1 MDQYQ
6 QLSFADAE
14 YANKGKVTRR
24 EKFLNQLEDLLPWPV
39 MIAVI
44 EPHYGSGKGR
54 GRKPFP
60 LNVMLHVHVAQIVYN
75 YSDPGMEDAL
85 YEIESLRRFCSIR
98 LDTVPDESTIL
109 QFRHLLEQHGLT
121 GQIFNV
127 INQTL
132 ADRGLFL
139 KAGTIVDA
147 SLIAAP
153 TSTKNKSQSRD
164 PEMHSSK
171 KGSQWFFGSKFHI
184 GVDSETGLVHTL
196 SVTSGN
202 ISDVAE
208 AAALL
213 HGEEQF
219 VHGDA
224 GYQGLDKRPEMPSDN
239 PPTCVIA
246 MRPGKLAKLTKD
258 DCEQAQ
264 LLRLAARELAS
275 RRAKVEHVFR
285 DIKIRFGYAK
295 NRYRG
300 LTKNA
305 ARLTFLTAIA
315 NVIRG
320 AAYERR
326 RLIASEI

>member
-1 MDQYQ
+1 MEPYH

-24 EKFLNQLEDLLPWPV
+24 EKFLAQLEELMPWSVMLPL
-39 MIAVI
+39 I
-44 EPHYGSGKGR
+44 EPHYSSGQGR

-60 LNVMLHVHVAQIVYN
+60 LSTMLHVHVAQIVYN

-85 YEIESLRRFCSIR
+85 YEIESLRRFCRIQ
-98 LDTVPDESTIL
+98 LEAVPDESTIL
-109 QFRHLLEQHGLT
+109 QFRHLLEEHELT
-121 GQIFNV
+121 EQIFNA

-132 ADRGLFL
+132 SERGLFL

-153 TSTKNKSQSRD
+153 TSTKNQSKARD

-171 KGSQWFFGSKFHI
+171 KGNQWFFGSKFHI
-184 GVDSETGLVHTL
+184 GVDHKTGLVHTL
-196 SVTSGN
+196 KVTSGHV
-202 ISDVAE
+202 SDIAE
-208 AAALL
+208 AANLL
-213 HGEEQF
+213 HGNEQF
-219 VHGDA
+219 IHGDA
-224 GYQGLDKRPEMPSDN
+224 GYQGLDKRSDMPTEN

-264 LLRLAARELAS
+264 LLRKAAKELAS

-300 LTKNA
+300 LAKNT

-320 AAYERR
+320 DAYERR
-326 RLIASEI
+326 CLIASGI